1 LAQEMLL
8 SSYLESLKIKIIKYV
23 GVEAHPIS
31 AEELASMNYV
41 TELKAENSRKF

>member
-1 LAQEMLL
+1 MLL
-8 SSYLESLKIKIIKYV
+8 STYLESLKMNQIIKYV